1 MDGYDNATY
10 GERFADVY
18 DEWYADLTDT
28 DACVA
33 TLVRLAGGGRVLE
46 LGVGTGR
53 LAVPLAGRG
62 LDVTG
67 IDTSPAMLARLGA
80 KPGGDR
86 VVTVVGD
93 MTDPPVGQQRF
104 ALVIVAYNTFFN
116 LTDPGAQQRCLHAVR
131 GLLASGGRLVLEGFV
146 PAEDRIGP
154 TDVVVPRTVNAD
166 RVVLSVTRSRPDDQE
181 LLGQYIDI
189 TEAGIRLRPWQI
201 RYARPDQ
208 LDAMAAAAGLVL
220 VDRWAGWRAE
230 PFGPD
235 SPGHISIYG
244 PTSAVRAAISAD

>member
-1 MDGYDNATY
+1 MEGYDDATY

-33 TLVRLAGGGRVLE
+33 ALAGLAAGGPVLE

-53 LAVPLAGRG
+53 LAIPLAATGVA
-62 LDVTG
+62 VTG
-67 IDTSPAMLARLGA
+67 VDTSPAMLARLAA
-80 KPGGDR
+80 KPDGER
-86 VVTVVGD
+86 VEAVLGD
-93 MTDPPVGQQRF
+93 MAEPPVGQRRF
-104 ALVIVAYNTFFN
+104 ALVVAAYNTFFN
-116 LTDPGAQQRCLHAVR
+116 LIDPGAQQRCLHAV
-131 GLLASGGRLVLEGFV
+131 GGHLAHGGRLVLEGFV
-146 PAEDRIGP
+146 PAEGRIGP
-154 TDVVVPRTVNAD
+154 TDVVVPRTVTAD

-208 LDAMAAAAGLVL
+208 LDAMAADAGLRL
-220 VDRWAGWRAE
+220 VQRWAGWAGE
-230 PFGPD
+230 EFGPD
-235 SPGHISIYG
+235 SPTHVSRYQR
-244 PTSAVRAAISAD
+244 P